1 MKATGINRKVDEL
14 GRIVIPR
21 ELRRTLDINIK
32 DPIEIF
38 TEEDTIILK
47 KYEANMACMIT
58 GEVSNKNVSL
68 FNGKIVVSP
77 KGAEL
82 LVKELDKFI
91 ASGK

>member
-21 ELRRTLDINIK
+21 ELRRTLNINIK

-47 KYEANMACMIT
+47 KYETNMACMIT

-68 FNGKIVVSP
+68 FDGKIVVSP